1 MGRAARQDF
10 PRPTELSVARV
21 RASSPALTFSL
32 CTTASNDDIRIL
44 HSPRRSSCARTGPG
58 SPRPPTCTFR
68 VSGSLAFWSP
78 PSYPLPEYERAAR
91 QDFPRPNRKLL
102 QHTEPVAFPRR
113 ATYTSTDRS
122 LCRCHLRYCARAWS
136 PSLSRVPLP
145 CLLKPKAFNAYLD
158 CVIRIGSGTRE
169 CRLRFVCG
177 DEGDANFGDGFL
189 DSAAVRFR
197 GLPGALILC
206 TDGGVRQYVHIRE
219 ILPRYP
225 FVMCMI

>member
-1 MGRAARQDF
+1 MGGRHREHPRHGTAKLPPITACPLEPTPRPFAPLNDRARQRMRAASTLDVTTGTTIDIPQSLRAA
-10 PRPTELSVARV
+10 PAR
-21 RASSPALTFSL
+21 PALTFSL

-91 QDFPRPNRKLL
+91 QDFPRPNRKL

-158 CVIRIGSGTRE
+158 CVNTD
-169 CRLRFVCG
+169 RLGNAGVP
-177 DEGDANFGDGFL
+177 
-189 DSAAVRFR
+189 AA
-197 GLPGALILC
+197 I
-206 TDGGVRQYVHIRE
+206 
-219 ILPRYP
+219 
-225 FVMCMI
+225 CMRR